1 MATIRQFYGGAGVP
15 LRIDGDVEGPAM
27 AWGSQRA
34 RVRGWLSGLA
44 DSDWSGPTRCES
56 WDTTGL
62 VRHLASA
69 SQFLGYTL
77 HQAASGEVTR
87 LLQGMDTRTTVE
99 AAASMLGD
107 MTPVAA
113 QETLASADAAV
124 DAELAKMRGTDWG
137 AFAEAPPGQLPAH
150 LVVSHFLF
158 DSWVHEYDLMVPRGE
173 HPAVDPL
180 EAEVVARYLIGLAVV
195 ATGSHTPLD
204 LHLSHPELRIG
215 ITIVD
220 DMVEVTSGQAPKAAS
235 VLEGR
240 VEDVVDRT
248 SGRVA
253 GPVRGDERALA
264 VIDAFGQLLAV

>member
-1 MATIRQFYGGAGVP
+1 LATIRQFYGGAGVP
-15 LRIDGDVEGPAM
+15 LRIDGDVEEPAV
-27 AWGSQRA
+27 AWGSQRE
-34 RVRGWLSGLA
+34 RVRAWLSRLA

-77 HQAASGEVTR
+77 HQAAAGQLTR

-99 AAASMLGD
+99 AAASGLGD

-113 QETLASADAAV
+113 QETLASTDAAV
-124 DAELAKMRGTDWG
+124 AAELAKMRGTDWG

-173 HPAVDPL
+173 HPVVDPL
-180 EAEVVARYLIGLAVV
+180 EAEVVARYLVGLAVV
-195 ATGSHTPLD
+195 ATSSDTPLD
-204 LHLSHPELRIG
+204 LQLTHPDLRIG
-215 ITIVD
+215 IAIVEGT
-220 DMVEVTSGQAPKAAS
+220 VEVTSGQAPKGAS

-240 VEDVVDRT
+240 VQDVVDRT
-248 SGRVA
+248 SGRRA
-253 GPVRGDERALA
+253 GPVRGDEGALA
-264 VIDAFGQLLAV
+264 VIDAFGQLLAA